1 MTKKSSKNP
10 ILSTVDL
17 VVKGIQEK
25 KGSKIAIVDLRKVL
39 NAYSDYFI
47 ICTGSSDTNVRA
59 ICDSVEEILLTTLKE
74 KPLHIEGYQEANWV
88 LLDYFDTIVHV
99 FKEQEREH
107 FNLENLW
114 ADAEITHVPEQ

>member
-1 MTKKSSKNP
+1 
-10 ILSTVDL
+10 
-17 VVKGIQEK
+17 
-25 KGSKIAIVDLRKVL
+25 VDLRKVL

-59 ICDSVEEILLTTLKE
+59 ICDSVEEILFTTLRE

>member
-10 ILSTVDL
+10 TLSLVDL

-25 KGSKIAIVDLRKVL
+25 KGKNIAVVDLRKVL
-39 NAYSDYFI
+39 NAYSDYFV

-59 ICDSVEEILLTTLKE
+59 ICDSVEEVLFTTLKE
-74 KPLHIEGYQEANWV
+74 KALHIEGFREANWI
-88 LLDYFDTIVHV
+88 LMDYFDTIVHI
-99 FKEQEREH
+99 FREEEREH

-114 ADAEITHVPEQ
+114 ADAEITYIPEQ